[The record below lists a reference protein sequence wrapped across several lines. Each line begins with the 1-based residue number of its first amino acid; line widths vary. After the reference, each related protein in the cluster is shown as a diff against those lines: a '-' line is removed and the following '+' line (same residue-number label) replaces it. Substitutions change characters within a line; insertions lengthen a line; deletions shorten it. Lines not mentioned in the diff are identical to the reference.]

1 MNPSD
6 PLAQL
11 NPLREPAAIGWW
23 PLAPG
28 WWLLIALVLVAAGLL
43 IWWALKRYRSNAY
56 RRAGIA
62 QLAQIQSHWERDGDN
77 GQCLT
82 HTNAL
87 LKAVALRGFPH
98 RDIASINGERWRD
111 FLNQSLDEHAAFEL
125 DPLIS
130 QYRAEADA
138 IDVGAHLAA
147 SARWISQHRV
157 ST

>member
-11 NPLREPAAIGWW
+11 NPLREPAPIGSW

-28 WWLLIALVLVAAGLL
+28 WWLLIALLLIAAGLL
-43 IWWALKRYRSNAY
+43 IWWAVKRHRSNAY

-62 QLAQIQSHWERDGDN
+62 QLAQIQSHWERDGDDA
-77 GQCLT
+77 QCLT
-82 HTNAL
+82 QTNAL
-87 LKAVALRGFPH
+87 LKAVALRGFPQ
-98 RDIASINGERWRD
+98 RDIAGISSEHWRD
-111 FLNQSLDEHAAFEL
+111 FLNQSLGENGAFEL

-130 QYRAEADA
+130 QYRSEADT
-138 IDVGAHLAA
+138 IDVDAHLAV

-157 ST
+157 SP